1 MKEQVLVFGKTNY
14 LVGIVIDPPKV
25 ESNNHLSAIIFLN
38 AQGVHRVGP
47 NRLYVKMARK
57 LAAMGFV
64 TLRFDFSGIGD
75 SEVRA
80 DNLLFKRSIVEE
92 TQEAMNHLSAAK
104 GIERF
109 ILIGIH
115 SGAMNSLKTACNDPR
130 VLGVILIN
138 TTGYGDKALN
148 SYVTNCR
155 LARIY
160 REIGWSSP
168 QGWLRIITGKS
179 NYRNMLRVVGFQLR
193 RVFTRDRKAI
203 PKTHGST
210 PDLRTDLCLLARR
223 GAHLLLIYSE
233 GNPGLDY
240 LQAIPDDEIRGPRS
254 RGTLRVEI
262 IPQADPTFTL
272 LRTQEHLCG
281 IVQDWVQGVSKTD
294 SEYKCAQLLR
304 RER

>member
-1 MKEQVLVFGKTNY
+1 MKEQVLVFGKTNS
-14 LVGIVIDPPKV
+14 LVGIVIDPPKI
-25 ESNNHLSAIIFLN
+25 ESNNHLPAIIFLN

-47 NRLYVKMARK
+47 NRLYVKMARN

-80 DNLLFKRSIVEE
+80 DSLLFKRSIVEE
-92 TQEAMNHLSAAK
+92 TQEAMDHLSAAK

-115 SGAMNSLKTACNDPR
+115 SGAMNSLKTACTDPR

-138 TTGYGDKALN
+138 TMGYGGKALN

-160 REIGWSSP
+160 REIGWFNP

-179 NYRNMLRVVGFQLR
+179 NYRNMLRVLGFQLR
-193 RVFTRDRKAI
+193 RAFTRDRKTI
-203 PKTHGST
+203 PKSHGGT
-210 PDLRTDLCLLARR
+210 PDLRRDLCLLARR
-223 GAHLLLIYSE
+223 GAHLLLIYSA
-233 GNPGLDY
+233 GNLGLDY

-262 IPQADPTFTL
+262 IPQADSTFTL

-281 IVQDWVQGVSKTD
+281 IVQDWIQGVS
-294 SEYKCAQLLR
+294 
-304 RER
+304 

>member
-1 MKEQVLVFGKTNY
+1 MREQVLVFGKTNS

-25 ESNNHLSAIIFLN
+25 ESNNHLPAIIFLN

-47 NRLYVKMARK
+47 NRLYVKMART

-64 TLRFDFSGIGD
+64 TLRFDFSGSGD
-75 SEVRA
+75 SEIRA
-80 DNLLFKRSIVEE
+80 DSLLFKRSIVEE

-115 SGAMNSLKTACNDPR
+115 SGAMNSLKAACNDPR

-138 TTGYGDKALN
+138 TTGYGGKALN
-148 SYVTNCR
+148 SYVTNYR

-160 REIGWSSP
+160 REIGWSSLR
-168 QGWLRIITGKS
+168 GWLRIITGKS
-179 NYRNMLRVVGFQLR
+179 NYRNMLRVVGFHLR
-193 RVFTRDRKAI
+193 RAFTRDRKAI
-203 PKTHGST
+203 PKTHDGT

-223 GAHLLLIYSE
+223 GAHLLLIHSR
-233 GNPGLDY
+233 GDPSLDY

-262 IPQADPTFTL
+262 IPQADPTLTL

-281 IVQDWVQGVSKTD
+281 IVQDWVRAMS
-294 SEYKCAQLLR
+294 
-304 RER
+304 